1 VRDRRA
7 GFRGGVGGALALSL
21 LLAACSSSSDK
32 GSAAKRSNA
41 GSTPPTPSTV
51 PRPAG
56 PVADVTHELTGG
68 NGPFIGSA
76 ITKLDKGYVEH
87 EYLAQGSA
95 TSYTEGKR
103 THDGR
108 WTFRPDTTA
117 EYRTRVL
124 VRQPEDPAA
133 FSGVVLVEWLN
144 VSGGVDA
151 DPDYVTTHEE
161 ITRQGDVWVGVS
173 AQSIGVEG
181 GPVAVKVDA
190 PGAEVAG
197 KGLKGIDSARYGSL
211 HHPGDGFAFDIY
223 TQVARALREGGPVLG
238 GLVPSH
244 IVALGESQSAFALVT
259 YINGVQPLT
268 HAFDGFFLHSRGG
281 SSIPLVPVGQPAD
294 IAGSIGGPTT
304 IVRTDTDVPVFDL
317 QSESDVVSIIGSLAA
332 RQPDSKRFR
341 LWEVAGTSHADT
353 RLLGDNA
360 NSIDCGLPINDGPQH
375 VVAKAALHD
384 LIRWITAGVAPPT
397 AARLEVT
404 GAPPALQ
411 RDADG
416 IALGGVRTPLVDV
429 PVRVVSSV
437 PGPVSSV
444 ICLLLGS
451 TKPLPAARLAQL
463 YPSRAD
469 YEKKYAAAVDL
480 AIKRGYVL
488 EADRAALEAYEHSE
502 LVPA

>member
-7 GFRGGVGGALALSL
+7 GFHTGLGCALMLSL
-21 LLAACSSSSDK
+21 LLTACSSSSNK
-32 GSAAKRSNA
+32 GSAAKGSNA
-41 GSTPPTPSTV
+41 ASTV

-56 PVADVTHELTGG
+56 PVADLTHELTGG

-76 ITKLDKGYVEH
+76 ITELDPGYVEH

-95 TSYTEGKR
+95 TSYKEGKR

-108 WTFRPDTTA
+108 WNFRPDTTA
-117 EYRTRVL
+117 KYRTRVL
-124 VRQPEDPAA
+124 VRRPEDPAA

-190 PGAEVAG
+190 PGAQVAG
-197 KGLKGIDSARYGSL
+197 KGLKGIDPARYGSL

-238 GLVPSH
+238 GLEPSH
-244 IVALGESQSAFALVT
+244 VVALGESQSAFALVT

-281 SSIPLVPVGQPAD
+281 SSIPLVPAGQAAD

-317 QSESDVVSIIGSLAA
+317 QSESDVTSIIGSLAA

-353 RLLGDNA
+353 RLLGANA
-360 NSIDCGLPINDGPQH
+360 SSIDCGLPINDGPQH

-404 GAPPALQ
+404 GAPLTLQ

-451 TKPLPAARLAQL
+451 TKPLSAARLAQL
-463 YPSRAD
+463 YPSRAV
-469 YEKKYAAAVDL
+469 YEKKYAAAVDV

-488 EADRAALEAYEHSE
+488 EADRAALESYEHSE